1 MRLSAG
7 PITGKK
13 HMKKLLLSAA
23 ILVATAGGAFA
34 DIGAGLIGNTV
45 TLTGPDGSV
54 TKIFYPDASTLVMK
68 VPTGAEVP
76 GTWRVDGDTIC
87 TAAGDQPENCT
98 PPITEAPAVGG
109 SGEIVGE
116 AGAVGWMISAGKGF

>member
-1 MRLSAG
+1 MN
-7 PITGKK
+7 
-13 HMKKLLLSAA
+13 KLLLSAA

-54 TKIFYPDASTLVMK
+54 TKIFYPDAGTLVMK
-68 VPTGAEVP
+68 VPAGAEVP

-87 TAAGDQPENCT
+87 TTAGDQPENCT

-116 AGAVGWMISAGKGF
+116 AGTVGWMISAGKDF